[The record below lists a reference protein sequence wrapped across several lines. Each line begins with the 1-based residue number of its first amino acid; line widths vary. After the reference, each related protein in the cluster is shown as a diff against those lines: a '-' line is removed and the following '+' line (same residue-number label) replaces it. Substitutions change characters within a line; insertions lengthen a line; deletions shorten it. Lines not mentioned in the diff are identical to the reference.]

1 VLHDAHGYWIAEAGA
16 PPALPALSGDLDAD
30 VVIVGGGFTGLWA
43 AWHLTE
49 ADPDLRVALLESHR
63 IGHGPSGRNGGFA
76 DSMWVTFD
84 AMVRRYGV
92 EGALDLARAA
102 SDSVVQI
109 GEFCDEQGIDAWF
122 NRAGYLNVATTPS
135 QDEALAHN
143 VDAMEQAGVA
153 HEASRLDEA
162 EVAAICSSPRF
173 RGGVFFDDV
182 ATVQPARLV
191 FGIRQALIERD
202 VRLFED
208 SPVLRVDD
216 RPGGVVASTSA
227 GKVRAGRVILA
238 SGPSLAGYG
247 SPIRQSVTVASSHM
261 VVTEPVPDV
270 IENIGWTGGQA
281 ISDLR
286 ALLNYFRTTPDGRIA
301 FGWGG
306 GRIAAG
312 ARRFGSAEI
321 DPGVV
326 TRVMF
331 WLHEYFPELRG
342 RRIEHA
348 WGGPIDASATHLP
361 HVVRLPSGRGF
372 AAFGYT
378 GNGVGPSQIVG
389 RSLASLAIGR
399 EDRYSSLAF
408 VEPVG
413 ALPKVPP
420 EPFRWLGGTVIREAI
435 GRKEDA
441 EAEGEAPGPLVSAI
455 AAVPG
460 LIGFHIGR

>member
-1 VLHDAHGYWIAEAGA
+1 
-16 PPALPALSGDLDAD
+16 
-30 VVIVGGGFTGLWA
+30 
-43 AWHLTE
+43 
-49 ADPDLRVALLESHR
+49 
-63 IGHGPSGRNGGFA
+63 
-76 DSMWVTFD
+76 
-84 AMVRRYGV
+84 
-92 EGALDLARAA
+92 
-102 SDSVVQI
+102 
-109 GEFCDEQGIDAWF
+109 
-122 NRAGYLNVATTPS
+122 
-135 QDEALAHN
+135 
-143 VDAMEQAGVA
+143 
-153 HEASRLDEA
+153 
-162 EVAAICSSPRF
+162 
-173 RGGVFFDDV
+173 V
-182 ATVQPARLV
+182 ATVQPARLA
-191 FGIRQALIERD
+191 FGIRRSLLERD

-208 SPVLRVDD
+208 SAVLRVDD
-216 RPGGVVASTSA
+216 RPGGVVASTAA
-227 GKVRAGRVILA
+227 GRVRAGRVILA

-247 SPIRQSVTVASSHM
+247 SPIRHSVTVASSHM

-270 IENIGWTGGQA
+270 IESIGWTGGQA

-312 ARRFGSAEI
+312 ARRFGRAEI

-378 GNGVGPSQIVG
+378 GNGVGPSQMVG
-389 RSLASLAIGR
+389 RSLASLAIDR

-408 VEPVG
+408 VEPVD

-441 EAEGEAPGPLVSAI
+441 EADGEDPDPLVSAI

>member
-1 VLHDAHGYWIAEAGA
+1 
-16 PPALPALSGDLDAD
+16 
-30 VVIVGGGFTGLWA
+30 
-43 AWHLTE
+43 
-49 ADPDLRVALLESHR
+49 
-63 IGHGPSGRNGGFA
+63 
-76 DSMWVTFD
+76 
-84 AMVRRYGV
+84 
-92 EGALDLARAA
+92 
-102 SDSVVQI
+102 
-109 GEFCDEQGIDAWF
+109 
-122 NRAGYLNVATTPS
+122 
-135 QDEALAHN
+135 
-143 VDAMEQAGVA
+143 
-153 HEASRLDEA
+153 
-162 EVAAICSSPRF
+162 
-173 RGGVFFDDV
+173 
-182 ATVQPARLV
+182 
-191 FGIRQALIERD
+191 
-202 VRLFED
+202 
-208 SPVLRVDD
+208 
-216 RPGGVVASTSA
+216 
-227 GKVRAGRVILA
+227 
-238 SGPSLAGYG
+238 
-247 SPIRQSVTVASSHM
+247 M

-270 IENIGWTGGQA
+270 IGNIGWTGGQA

-312 ARRFGSAEI
+312 ARRFGRAEI

-378 GNGVGPSQIVG
+378 GNGVGPSQMVG
-389 RSLASLAIGR
+389 RTLASLAIDR
-399 EDRYSSLAF
+399 DDRYSSLAF
-408 VEPVG
+408 VEPVDS
-413 ALPKVPP
+413 LPRVPP

-441 EAEGEAPGPLVSAI
+441 EANGESPGPMVSAV
-455 AAVPG
+455 AAVPR